1 VSEPQ
6 IVLLVGDTYRC
17 QRALEEREASLLA
30 ADPAI
35 ERHVTFGDE
44 VDPSSFGIELQSAS
58 LFALGRH
65 FVVRQVDRCKTGKA
79 LAAAIEGEIPEGTYV
94 SLAAESLRATNPVM
108 KVCKGLDAVVSL
120 PTPKGRGVQSTAKQ
134 ILAERDIEAAPSALS
149 RLVMRNGGDLLG
161 IAQEARKLRSQGVTQ
176 LDETVVDRM
185 VFPSAERTA
194 YPFYDLLGER
204 KLAPAVGALDE
215 LREDPGRLL
224 GGALRHLARLAMI
237 RVVLDQKGPRR
248 RLSDAVGLPDWL
260 CKRLSA
266 QAKRFTLAD
275 LQAALSVGVSL
286 DVAIKRGEIAPLDA
300 LLKLVV
306 NTTAR

>member
-1 VSEPQ
+1 MSEPQ
-6 IVLLVGDTYRC
+6 IVLLVGDAYRC
-17 QRALEEREASLLA
+17 QRALDERKGVLLA
-30 ADPAI
+30 ADPEI

-44 VDPSSFGIELQSAS
+44 IDPSGFGIELQSAS

-65 FVVRQVDRCKTGKA
+65 FVVRQVDRCKAGKA
-79 LAAAIEGEIPEGTYV
+79 LAATLESPIPDGTFV
-94 SLAAESLRATNPVM
+94 SLVASSLRATNPVM
-108 KVCKGLDAVVSL
+108 KACKGLDAVISL

-134 ILAERDIEAAPSALS
+134 ILAEQGVEAKATALS
-149 RLVMRNGGDLLG
+149 RLVLRNGGDLLG
-161 IAQEARKLRSQGVTQ
+161 IAQEAGKLRAQGTVE
-176 LDETVVDRM
+176 LDEDEVDRM

-204 KLAPAVGALDE
+204 KLALAVAALDE
-215 LREDPGRLL
+215 LREDAGRLL
-224 GGALRHLARLAMI
+224 GGALRHLARLAMV

-248 RLSDAVGLPDWL
+248 RLSDAIGLPDWL

-275 LQAALSVGVSL
+275 LRGILATGVSL
-286 DVAIKRGEIAPLDA
+286 DVAIKRGEIAPADA

-306 NTTAR
+306 RTTTR